1 MIQLSGINF
10 WKLAVLFFNCV
21 LLKELRE
28 SWCSIKQTWS
38 SALEQ
43 KMTINIA
50 KTWADPGGGG
60 REWMASHPPLE
71 QLTKKINQ
79 NIMRGKTY
87 EMIRGS
93 QRNRE
98 NYR

>member
-60 REWMASHPPLE
+60 GGL
-71 QLTKKINQ
+71 
-79 NIMRGKTY
+79 G
-87 EMIRGS
+87 
-93 QRNRE
+93 
-98 NYR
+98 